1 VEEEEV
7 WLLVD
12 EEEVELGGMVG
23 EVLVRVVVAEEFTSE
38 NAENLLPRRVKVQ
51 GVRGGLYST

>member
-1 VEEEEV
+1 M

-38 NAENLLPRRVKVQ
+38 NAANLLPRRVNVQ

>member
-1 VEEEEV
+1 MWLVFDVEEV
-7 WLLVD
+7 ALC
-12 EEEVELGGMVG
+12 GMLG

>member
-1 VEEEEV
+1 M